1 MANRR
6 YLDYI
11 IALNFTEAS
20 GRSKLYVGKDNFYI
34 TPAGFPI
41 PHDAPYKPK
50 FQKYIFAFAEVSS
63 NISRELRVYSGGGDA
78 RDSSCTVS
86 SNKNVNVRGDDEFV
100 VIYLNIAIATTSN
113 YRSSQYERTLVI

>member
-63 NISRELRVYSGGGDA
+63 GLSRELRGLSAWGDG
-78 RDSSCTVS
+78 R
-86 SNKNVNVRGDDEFV
+86 E
-100 VIYLNIAIATTSN
+100 Y
-113 YRSSQYERTLVI
+113 